1 MKSIFA
7 ALSVILLLYI
17 FTFYVDG
24 EMGVILCSFIFFAPL
39 ISMIFAVYARKRI
52 SVSLSCDGYVKKDST
67 VNVQVKIAKTGV
79 FPLAVVEI
87 MPGVSEV
94 FEPVNKTY
102 RITLIGEDE
111 KEFTIPVKA
120 KTGGNGEI
128 RIESVCSCG
137 FLGFMKLKAND
148 IIPPPQSVGVIP
160 EIPQASSSSQLF
172 RAIANIVMTSDNDEE
187 NDTAMLYSANTSPGY
202 EHREYILGDPMKRV
216 NWKLSTKKNKLMI
229 RLDEAV
235 ASVQPVIVLDLFRRS
250 GQDISAAVVNEEALL
265 KAVFGLLTG
274 LVRQGISCTFLYN
287 NAAGETVSE
296 DVNNPELPEQLL
308 LKVLAV
314 KVTPDK
320 RVAISQANSKVCA
333 CVIGTTDCGEG
344 LSSMTDRIESVDNIS
359 IIGTSSEQDNP
370 TDIPMWYLD
379 GDNNFKQV

>member
-7 ALSVILLLYI
+7 ALAVIFLLYI
-17 FTFYVDG
+17 FTFFVDG
-24 EMGVILCSFIFFAPL
+24 EMGVILCSFIFFAPV
-39 ISMIFAVYARKRI
+39 ISMIFAVYAKKRI
-52 SVSLSCDGYVKKDST
+52 SVSMSCDGYVKKGSI
-67 VNVQVKIAKTGV
+67 VNVRVKVAKTGA
-79 FPLAVVEI
+79 FPLAIVEI
-87 MPGVSEV
+87 RPGVSEV

-111 KEFTIPVKA
+111 KEFTFPVQSKV
-120 KTGGNGEI
+120 GGNGEI
-128 RIESVCSCG
+128 SIESVCSCG
-137 FLGFMKLKAND
+137 FLGFMKLKVKD

-160 EIPQASSSSQLF
+160 EIPQASSSSQIF

-187 NDTAMLYSANTSPGY
+187 NDTSMLYSANTSPGY
-202 EHREYILGDPMKRV
+202 EHREYTLGDPMKRV
-216 NWKLSTKKNKLMI
+216 NWKLSSKKNKLMI

-235 ASVQPVIVLDLFRRS
+235 SSVQPVIVLDLFRRS

-265 KAVFGLLTG
+265 KAVFGLLSG

-287 NAAGETVSE
+287 NAAGETISE
-296 DVNNPELPEQLL
+296 NVDNPETPEQLL

-314 KVTPDK
+314 KVIPDK
-320 RVAISQANSKVCA
+320 RVQIAPENSKVCA

-344 LSSMTDRIESVDNIS
+344 LSAMTDRIESVDNIS

-370 TDIPMWYLD
+370 TDIPLWYLD